1 MNTKAKIYTA
11 LSLLVSTYSFSQA
24 GPGGVTTDNEIW
36 LKAENSTY
44 TDLGITPA
52 SNNSPIQQWNDASGQ
67 GNNAVQLTSG
77 IRPRL
82 NINAINGYSALN
94 FDGDSDGIFASG
106 IGHSDEVSLFV
117 VLQSPSFS
125 GGTRGIIQAGPSG
138 TVFSREREDKSI
150 GMWTSANGRL
160 WGRGTEAP
168 NGTQTLEEGI
178 RTFDEGTQLT
188 AGSPYV
194 ITQDFN
200 GTIISQYVN
209 ATISGTIGYDGTI
222 RSFSDFGI
230 GRQST
235 TSFNGNIAE
244 VILYKR
250 SLNLAETTI
259 VENYLSAKYGTALD
273 GSKDFYVQDNTGN
286 GDFDHSVAGIGQAS
300 DGSNH
305 SASRGTG
312 IVSISAASDLNDS
325 EYLFWGEE
333 TKDPVYDFETNT
345 ANNSQELTS
354 KWRVSKVGDL
364 GTVTVEFDISAISAA
379 TEGCQG
385 LQLVIGNDNTFATST
400 AYNLT
405 VLDNT
410 ATATGVSFADGD
422 YFTLSFISDIVW
434 DGTDYFKGSVVSAA
448 PSATDTCY
456 GLIIKSGTDAVLT
469 ADAEVKSVLV
479 EAGASLTIDSGI
491 TLTVTDA
498 VNLTSVSDSFSSLI
512 LNGTISGTI
521 NYDRH
526 VNIVGTSAGGGND
539 LIALPLT
546 PAGGLTFDAFINL
559 GSPTNATKLAS
570 NGSVYAFGPYNNTVD
585 VTSYENFAVN
595 ATTAL
600 ETGKGY
606 RAATITSDQVLTF
619 TGDIVT
625 GNVSAPI
632 SKPAGGNQWN
642 LVGNPYPSYLS
653 ASEFLTANSAVLDD
667 DAVAIYGYNSG
678 FYSGSEA
685 TTGNFTI
692 INAATTDGT
701 LNIAPGQGFIIA
713 AKNVTGDNVVFNNGT
728 SSTTDMRTVIGSD
741 DYIPGRSP
749 SISYNLKLDLIGSTT
764 YRTSFYFN
772 EGSSLGL
779 DPGYDAKVF
788 GAVPIFALY
797 SHLVED
803 NEDVNFA
810 LQSLN
815 TSNLSDV
822 TIPLGVNANQ
832 GEQISFTISQST
844 LPNNVNVYL
853 EDTVTN
859 TTTLLNSVDYILT
872 PNANLNGTGRFYLR
886 MSDSTLST
894 NENTLDALTIY
905 TNEADKT
912 IVIAGQLTDA
922 TKATIYDLQGRV
934 ILSENLMTS
943 STSQAIDVSG
953 LSTGVYIVELN
964 NITQNK
970 TQKVILK

>member
-11 LSLLVSTYSFSQA
+11 LSLLVSTYSFSQT

-44 TDLGITPA
+44 TDAGVTPA
-52 SNNSPIQQWNDASGQ
+52 SNNSSIQQWTDASGN
-67 GNNAVQLTSG
+67 GNNALQSNGSYQPKLKT
-77 IRPRL
+77 
-82 NINAINGYSALN
+82 NALNGYSALN
-94 FDGDSDGIFASG
+94 FDGNDDRILATG
-106 IGHSDEVSLFV
+106 IGHSDQVSLFV
-117 VLQSPSFS
+117 VLKATTFS
-125 GGTRGIIQAGPSG
+125 GGTGGIIQAGPSG
-138 TVFSREREDKSI
+138 TAFAGPQEDKSI
-150 GMWTSANGRL
+150 GMWASDNGRV
-160 WGRGTEAP
+160 WGRGVQFNRVAR
-168 NGTQTLEEGI
+168 TLDKNTGI
-178 RTFDEGTQLT
+178 ILANST
-188 AGSPYV
+188 PYI
-194 ITQDFN
+194 ITQNFN
-200 GTIISQYVN
+200 GTAINQYVN
-209 ATISGTIGYDGTI
+209 ATISGTIGYNGTLQ
-222 RSFSDFGI
+222 SFSDFGI
-230 GRQST
+230 GRQSAD
-235 TSFNGNIAE
+235 SFNGDIAE

-273 GSKDFYVQDNTGN
+273 GSKDFYAQDNTGN
-286 GDFDHSVAGIGQAS
+286 GDFDHNVAGIGQAS

-312 IVSISAASDLNDS
+312 IVSINAASDLNDS
-325 EYLFWGEE
+325 EYLFWGED
-333 TKDPVYDFETNT
+333 TKDPAYDFALNAT
-345 ANNSQELTS
+345 NNSQELTS
-354 KWRVSKVGDL
+354 KWRVSKTGDL
-364 GTVTVEFDISAISAA
+364 GTVTVEFDITTISAA
-379 TEGCQG
+379 LEGCQG
-385 LQLVIGNDNTFATST
+385 LQLVVDNNDTFATST

-405 VLDNT
+405 VSGNI
-410 ATATGVSFADGD
+410 ATATGVSFADDD

-434 DGTDYFKGSVVSAA
+434 DGTDYFKGSAVSGA
-448 PSATDTCY
+448 PDGTDTCY
-456 GLIIKSGTDAVLT
+456 GLIIKSGTNAVLT
-469 ADAEVKSVLV
+469 ADADVKSVLV
-479 EAGASLTIDSGI
+479 EAGASLTIDSGV

-498 VNLTSVSDSFSSLI
+498 MTLTSESDSYSSLI

-539 LIALPLT
+539 LIALPLR

-606 RAATITSDQVLTF
+606 RAATTTSDQVLTF
-619 TGDIVT
+619 TGDVVT
-625 GNVSAPI
+625 GNISAPI
-632 SKPAGGNQWN
+632 SNPVSGNQWN

-653 ASEFLTANSAVLDD
+653 ASEFLTVNTAVLDE
-667 DAVAIYGYNSG
+667 DAIAIYGYKSNGAST
-678 FYSGSEA
+678 GSVA

-692 INAATTDGT
+692 INFATIGAETETGMF
-701 LNIAPGQGFIIA
+701 NIAPGQGFIIA
-713 AKNVTGDNVVFNNGT
+713 AKNATDNVVFNNGT
-728 SSTTDMRTVIGSD
+728 SSTTDMRTLIGSD
-741 DYIPGRSP
+741 DYIVGRSP
-749 SISYNLKLDLIGSTT
+749 SISYNLKLDLVGSAA

-779 DPGYDAKVF
+779 DAGYDAKVF
-788 GAVPIFALY
+788 GAAPTFALY
-797 SHLVED
+797 SQLVED

-844 LPNNVNVYL
+844 LPNTVNVYL

-859 TTTLLNSVDYILT
+859 TTTLLNSGDYTLT
-872 PNANLNGTGRFYLR
+872 PSTNLSGTGRFYLHV
-886 MSDSTLST
+886 SNSTLST
-894 NENTLDALTIY
+894 VDNTLNQLNIY

-912 IVIAGQLTDA
+912 IVVAGQLVGA

-964 NITQNK
+964 NKTQNK